1 MNTVPHEDVLVTLGV
16 DTHADVHVVVALD
29 QLGRFL
35 DALEIPTTRGGYR
48 QLLSWAGQ
56 FGIIDQVGIEGTG
69 SYGAGLTRYLRTE
82 GIAVVEVNR
91 PDRRVRR
98 HKGKSDLVDAE
109 AAARAVQSGRAT
121 VEPKTYDGNVEMLRV
136 LRVTRRSAQKTVNQT
151 GNQLL
156 AMIGS
161 APEDLREQFAG
172 LTTLQKARKASRL
185 RPGVAPDTV
194 TAATKLALKKLARRF
209 LTAREE
215 IRELD
220 PHIAR
225 VVKTTAPALLERPGV
240 GPQTAAVL
248 LVTAGDNPER
258 LKSEG
263 AFAHLTGTAP
273 LPASSGKVVRHR
285 LNRGGDRQANW
296 ALHMI
301 AITRCSHDDRTRAYI
316 EKRTPDGKA
325 DLDTLRRIKR
335 YIAREIFK
343 VLRDSLAP
351 PSDQHQELSE
361 AA

>member
-1 MNTVPHEDVLVTLGV
+1 MPHEDVLVTLGV

-35 DALEIPTTRGGYR
+35 DALEIPTTRSGYR
-48 QLLSWAGQ
+48 QLLAWAGE

-69 SYGAGLTRYLRTE
+69 SYGAGLTRFLRAE

-98 HKGKSDLVDAE
+98 HKGTSDLVDAE
-109 AAARAVQSGRAT
+109 AAARAVQSGRAA

-172 LTTLQKARKASRL
+172 LTTLQKARMASRL
-185 RPGVAPDTV
+185 RPGVEPDTV
-194 TAATKLALKKLARRF
+194 TTATKLALKKPAQRF

-215 IRELD
+215 IREID

-225 VVKTTAPALLERPGV
+225 LVKATAPALLERPGV

-248 LVTAGDNPER
+248 LVTAGDNPDR

-263 AFAHLTGTAP
+263 AFAQLTGTAP

-301 AITRCSHDDRTRAYI
+301 AITRCSHDDRTRAYV

-343 VLRDSLAP
+343 VLRDSLATP
-351 PSDQHQELSE
+351 NHHRQELPE